1 MKVFLTNGF
10 EKYPYIYTDLT
21 PSTKINFINILDL
34 NVKLNL
40 YSFQKIKYREYFCNL
55 GVGKDFLEKK
65 QKTLIIKERND
76 KFEFIKI

>member
-10 EKYPYIYTDLT
+10 EKYPHIHTDLI
-21 PSTKINFINILDL
+21 PSTKINFIYILDL

-40 YSFQKIKYREYFCNL
+40 YSFQKIKYREYFYNL
-55 GVGKDFLEKK
+55 GVSKDFLEKK